1 MYMFVR
7 HSWHMSTAC
16 RLPLV
21 PHARLAARS
30 PYGTCRLR
38 SSAAWASCVGLSR
51 LPWLAC
57 CRSVVSCGPQSTL
70 HRIRARAVECA
81 CLSLTC
87 TLLCLWAP
95 TRAYCAPLRCVGEWA
110 ALGPVPTC
118 LYPEAEAV
126 YGASFGTL
134 SCTYRCSKK
143 CFTSW
148 SGRKAQQR
156 VPMQSN
162 WL

>member
-7 HSWHMSTAC
+7 HLWHMSTAS

-70 HRIRARAVECA
+70 LRIRCLGSRVRVSYA
-81 CLSLTC
+81 CLHTSVLVGSDARILCASPSRMAWIIARNRKWLGGLLALRPSISLRGGSDVRRHC
-87 TLLCLWAP
+87 PYGGVCPFA
-95 TRAYCAPLRCVGEWA
+95 
-110 ALGPVPTC
+110 VP
-118 LYPEAEAV
+118 Y
-126 YGASFGTL
+126 
-134 SCTYRCSKK
+134 
-143 CFTSW
+143 
-148 SGRKAQQR
+148 
-156 VPMQSN
+156 
-162 WL
+162 